1 MLISSSPSSTHI
13 IISSFIHAVLCI
25 SDVAPLTEGYSLLEI
40 HNASLHLVV
49 DVPVGGFWGLPIMNK
64 AAVSNHLQVSA

>member
-1 MLISSSPSSTHI
+1 MLFCVSVMLLLSLRDTP
-13 IISSFIHAVLCI
+13 
-25 SDVAPLTEGYSLLEI
+25 LLEI
-40 HNASLHLVV
+40 HSASLHLVV